1 MAVNYNN
8 GDVHKV
14 VVLPKGAGQGEF
26 LSNRNSTEVF
36 SMAID

>member
-1 MAVNYNN
+1 MAVNYYI

-14 VVLPKGAGQGEF
+14 VVLSKDAGQGKF